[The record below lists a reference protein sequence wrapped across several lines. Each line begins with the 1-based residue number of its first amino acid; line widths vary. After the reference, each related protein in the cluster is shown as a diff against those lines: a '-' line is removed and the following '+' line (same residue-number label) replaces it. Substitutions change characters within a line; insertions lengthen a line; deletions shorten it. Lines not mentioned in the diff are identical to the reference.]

1 LWLRGNV
8 SWDLKFIVLT
18 VYTVVF
24 LFLLSWWNQ
33 NWCSGSDPPF
43 HDSGSSGL
51 STPWGMAS
59 IAALVIAGA
68 LQFREIRLPIL
79 SGPDEPYRIAAA
91 IDQWQAITA
100 GDAGIART
108 AVALASP
115 VLLWLAGLILLSKWQ
130 PVLKRVA
137 VGCGLLAAGF
147 TLNHQM
153 MFAVGTR
160 WGESPRWP
168 PLGTL
173 LEVFSFSVFGLG
185 EASAR
190 VPSLVF
196 FILTGVFLF
205 RLVARD
211 ATPLVAFAAVI
222 SVLSS
227 TAFFT
232 QGQLASRETAGAFF
246 MTAAAF
252 FLVRWWHFGRD
263 TDLGLSIAL
272 TLAAYLTRRPSV
284 VFAVVI
290 VAVVVMRVW
299 EKRRAGELQD
309 VRHAVVQPVLGIVI
323 LVSGAFPWMFAT
335 RTIRPFELSPS
346 NWFDWTLIA
355 AYPSQFP
362 GAMGLVVTAFG
373 AAGIVIATF
382 RRRILALMA
391 LVWLAVVY
399 VLFTSDVPRW
409 IPTWRFI
416 ALMSP
421 AWAVLAAEGF
431 RFFHKRLP
439 KWAQIPY
446 VAFYVIGAVGSIVMW
461 SSPAMFPPWLPNT
474 LCRGDLPRYPFDQV
488 VAWIAENEPQAV
500 VITPATYWQT
510 SLDVNS
516 IFMGMDRIEE
526 YVPSF
531 GRPAPPLNA
540 HDVTE
545 ICRTT
550 PADLVVIPYRQD
562 GDVWIPLFMAPEDAS
577 RLALVL
583 GLGSSE
589 RMTFTRGT
597 HRLDLY
603 VCPHKSGSQ

>member
-211 ATPLVAFAAVI
+211 ATPLVAF
-222 SVLSS
+222 
-227 TAFFT
+227 
-232 QGQLASRETAGAFF
+232 GAG
-246 MTAAAF
+246 
-252 FLVRWWHFGRD
+252 
-263 TDLGLSIAL
+263 
-272 TLAAYLTRRPSV
+272 
-284 VFAVVI
+284 
-290 VAVVVMRVW
+290 
-299 EKRRAGELQD
+299 KRRA
-309 VRHAVVQPVLGIVI
+309 
-323 LVSGAFPWMFAT
+323 
-335 RTIRPFELSPS
+335 LSS
-346 NWFDWTLIA
+346 
-355 AYPSQFP
+355 
-362 GAMGLVVTAFG
+362 
-373 AAGIVIATF
+373 
-382 RRRILALMA
+382 
-391 LVWLAVVY
+391 
-399 VLFTSDVPRW
+399 
-409 IPTWRFI
+409 
-416 ALMSP
+416 
-421 AWAVLAAEGF
+421 
-431 RFFHKRLP
+431 
-439 KWAQIPY
+439 
-446 VAFYVIGAVGSIVMW
+446 
-461 SSPAMFPPWLPNT
+461 
-474 LCRGDLPRYPFDQV
+474 
-488 VAWIAENEPQAV
+488 
-500 VITPATYWQT
+500 
-510 SLDVNS
+510 
-516 IFMGMDRIEE
+516 
-526 YVPSF
+526 
-531 GRPAPPLNA
+531 
-540 HDVTE
+540 
-545 ICRTT
+545 
-550 PADLVVIPYRQD
+550 
-562 GDVWIPLFMAPEDAS
+562 
-577 RLALVL
+577 
-583 GLGSSE
+583 
-589 RMTFTRGT
+589 
-597 HRLDLY
+597 
-603 VCPHKSGSQ
+603 